1 MKILTPSNRI
11 MNRGGS
17 GQRGPTTQSNAPP
30 CAILDD
36 AELTSPATSFRGW
49 RESVEALRAG
59 HLFGSTQRSFPAAF
73 QSFRS
78 DKKKVEAVAPSG
90 FPFRNHKGGAKGKD
104 LSGGTPPRAWN
115 RVVASS
121 PPVAPPA
128 LTIRSV
134 EQKEEEEPFL
144 YGQCTP
150 PAQEEPP
157 VGYSPKT
164 PPWWDASGNL
174 VTGSA

>member
-1 MKILTPSNRI
+1 
-11 MNRGGS
+11 
-17 GQRGPTTQSNAPP
+17 
-30 CAILDD
+30 
-36 AELTSPATSFRGW
+36 
-49 RESVEALRAG
+49 VEALRAG

-73 QSFRS
+73 
-78 DKKKVEAVAPSG
+78 
-90 FPFRNHKGGAKGKD
+90 PFRNHKGGATKTGAEIKD
-104 LSGGTPPRAWN
+104 ISGGKPPRAWN